1 MQAPPLEPPAAIS
14 EPPEPAIDPPP
25 DAPSVDTETA
35 LEADDPGVDRDAL
48 LALLRDRFGHKEFR
62 PGQEPVIREVAGGRD
77 ALVIMPTGAGK
88 SLCFQLPAL
97 FRDGVAIVISPL
109 IALMKDQVDSL
120 VAAGIPATFIN
131 SSISQDE
138 RDRRLQQVRD
148 GEIELLYVAPERFRG
163 GHFARRL
170 AQLNIGLFVID
181 EAHCL
186 SQWGHDFR
194 PDYLRLGQV
203 RRDLGSPPTVAC
215 TATATP
221 KVQNDIVET
230 LELVNPRRFVTG
242 FDRTN
247 LALSVIPCRTKSDK
261 EASLLSELARMGRPV
276 IVYCATRKSVTR
288 VTGLMAQHG
297 ERAAGYHGGLPAD
310 ERTRIQDAFMA
321 GRLSVV
327 AATNAFGMGIDK
339 EDVRGVIHF
348 DIPKTVEAY
357 YQEIGRAGRDGKPSE
372 ISLIY
377 RRGDRRVQE
386 FFIDNSH
393 PPEYVVRSVWEALV
407 NAGTNPVFR
416 SHGSMAADIGS
427 GATDRMVGASL
438 IALERMNLLHR
449 LPVREGTTEIA
460 FLGGADVPTRSGLPL
475 EVLGALRDLRRRG
488 GHPLDAN
495 RFGPDAPPP
504 STDEY
509 WPSEQV
515 EGQAGLFG
523 APPEAEMPTLPG
535 HIPVHLPTLARDLN
549 SDRGRVAGALRSLQE
564 RGVITVSEHADRAS
578 GAKLIHSG
586 SDPGIDFGPLRQR
599 RMNEMWKLDRVVD
612 LAEQEWCRRRA
623 ILDYFGESPS
633 WERCGTCDAC
643 KRGGVMVQ
651 TPKPLVGVAE
661 TMVRK
666 TLACIARMGNG
677 HSASMLAKVL
687 TGSSVAGVSAMG
699 FDKLS
704 TFGILKS
711 QVSQDDIL
719 EIIRALV
726 RAGCIVETEV
736 TRTIRG
742 YDRTYRVLNL
752 GEVGAR
758 VMRQQEE
765 GFQMVFPDVGPLA
778 TKKPPRARAASSIK
792 SAADLP
798 LDGMDRAV
806 FDKLREA
813 RAALAAAEDVP
824 PYRMGSNRLL
834 REIAKVR
841 PSDRAAMLA
850 LNGMGEKMWDLVGS
864 QFLEIVQ
871 AFED

>member
-1 MQAPPLEPPAAIS
+1 MQAPPLESPSRAVDT
-14 EPPEPAIDPPP
+14 ET
-25 DAPSVDTETA
+25 APVDTETAPVDTETA
-35 LEADDPGVDRDAL
+35 LEAAVPGVDREAL
-48 LALLRDRFGHKEFR
+48 VALLRDRFGHKDFR

-97 FRDGVAIVISPL
+97 YRDGVAVVISPL

-120 VAAGIPATFIN
+120 VEAGIPATFIN
-131 SSISQDE
+131 SSISPEE
-138 RDRRLQQVRD
+138 RDRRLELVKD
-148 GEIELLYVAPERFRG
+148 GKVELLYVAPERFRG

-170 AQLNIGLFVID
+170 AQLDVGLFVVD

-194 PDYLRLGQV
+194 PDYLQLGRV
-203 RRDLGSPPTVAC
+203 RRDLGSPPTIAC

-221 KVQNDIVET
+221 KVQNDIVAT
-230 LELVNPRRFVTG
+230 LELQDPRRFVTG
-242 FDRTN
+242 FDRQN
-247 LALSVIPCRTKSDK
+247 LHLTVEHCRTKADK
-261 EASLLSELARMGRPV
+261 EDRIVSELARMGRPV

-288 VTGLMAQHG
+288 VTGLLAARG
-297 ERAAGYHGGLPAD
+297 ERAAGYHAGLPSD
-310 ERTRIQDAFMA
+310 ERTRIQDAFMS

-339 EDVRGVIHF
+339 EDVRGVVHF

-357 YQEIGRAGRDGKPSE
+357 YQEIGRAGRDGKPAE
-372 ISLIY
+372 ISLVY

-393 PPEYVVRSVWEALV
+393 PPEYVVRAVWEALV
-407 NAGTNPVFR
+407 DAGINPVFR
-416 SHGSMAADIGS
+416 SYASLAADIGS

-438 IALERMNLLHR
+438 VALERMNLLRR

-460 FLGGADVPTRSGLPL
+460 FLGGGDVPTRSGLPL

-488 GHPLDAN
+488 GHPLSAD
-495 RFGPDAPPP
+495 RYGTDAPPP

-509 WPSEQV
+509 WPSEDV
-515 EGQAGLFG
+515 EGQSGLFG
-523 APPEAEMPTLPG
+523 DPPPREAPPLPD
-535 HIPVHLPTLARDLN
+535 HVPVHLPTLARELN
-549 SDRGRVAGALRSLQE
+549 VDRHRVSAALRTLDE
-564 RGVITVSEHADRAS
+564 RGVISVSEQADRSS
-578 GAKLIHSG
+578 GARLIHSG
-586 SDPGIDFGPLRQR
+586 RDPGIDFEPLRQR
-599 RMNEMWKLDRVVD
+599 RMHEMWKLDRVVD

-643 KRGGVMVQ
+643 KRGGVSVQ
-651 TPKPLVGVAE
+651 TPKPLVGDAE
-661 TMVRK
+661 TIVRK
-666 TLACIARMGNG
+666 TLACVARMGNG

-687 TGSSVAGVSAMG
+687 TGSGASGVSAMG

-711 QVSQDDIL
+711 QVSQDDVL
-719 EIIRALV
+719 EVVRALI
-726 RAGCIVETEV
+726 RCGCIVETEV

-752 GEVGAR
+752 SALGAR
-758 VMRQQEE
+758 VMRKQED
-765 GFQMVFPDVGPLA
+765 GFQMVFPTVGPDA
-778 TKKPPRARAASSIK
+778 VPRPARTRGGAIK

-806 FDKLREA
+806 FDKLREV
-813 RAALAAAEDVP
+813 RAALADAEHVP
-824 PYRMGSNRLL
+824 PYRMGANRLL
-834 REIAKVR
+834 REIAKAR
-841 PSDRAAMLA
+841 PADRAAMLA

-864 QFLEIVQ
+864 QYLEVVE
-871 AFED
+871 AFAD

>member
-1 MQAPPLEPPAAIS
+1 MQAPPLESPSRAVDT
-14 EPPEPAIDPPP
+14 ET
-25 DAPSVDTETA
+25 APVDTETA
-35 LEADDPGVDRDAL
+35 LEAAVPGVDREAL
-48 LALLRDRFGHKEFR
+48 VALLRDRFGHKDFR

-97 FRDGVAIVISPL
+97 YRDGVAVVISPL

-120 VAAGIPATFIN
+120 VEAGIPATFIN
-131 SSISQDE
+131 SSISPEE
-138 RDRRLQQVRD
+138 RDRRLELVKD
-148 GEIELLYVAPERFRG
+148 GKVELLYVAPERFRG

-170 AQLNIGLFVID
+170 AQLDVGLFVVD

-194 PDYLRLGQV
+194 PDYLQLGRV
-203 RRDLGSPPTVAC
+203 RRDLGSPPTIAC

-221 KVQNDIVET
+221 KVQNDIVAT
-230 LELVNPRRFVTG
+230 LELQDPRRFVTG
-242 FDRTN
+242 FDRQN
-247 LALSVIPCRTKSDK
+247 LHLTVEHCRTKADK
-261 EASLLSELARMGRPV
+261 EDRIVSELARMGRPV

-288 VTGLMAQHG
+288 VTGLLAARG
-297 ERAAGYHGGLPAD
+297 ERAAGYHAGLPSD
-310 ERTRIQDAFMA
+310 ERTRIQDAFMS

-339 EDVRGVIHF
+339 EDVRGVVHF

-357 YQEIGRAGRDGKPSE
+357 YQEIGRAGRDGKPAE
-372 ISLIY
+372 ISLVY

-393 PPEYVVRSVWEALV
+393 PPEYVVRAVWEALV
-407 NAGTNPVFR
+407 DAGINPVFR
-416 SHGSMAADIGS
+416 SYASLAADIGS

-438 IALERMNLLHR
+438 VALERMNLLRR

-460 FLGGADVPTRSGLPL
+460 FLGGGDVPTRSGLPL

-488 GHPLDAN
+488 GHPLSAD
-495 RFGPDAPPP
+495 RYGTDAPPP

-509 WPSEQV
+509 WPSEDA
-515 EGQAGLFG
+515 EGQSGLFG
-523 APPEAEMPTLPG
+523 DPPPREAPPLPD
-535 HIPVHLPTLARDLN
+535 HVPVHLPTLARELN
-549 SDRGRVAGALRSLQE
+549 VDRHRVSAALRTLDE
-564 RGVITVSEHADRAS
+564 RGVISVSEQADRSS
-578 GAKLIHSG
+578 GARLIHSG
-586 SDPGIDFGPLRQR
+586 RDPGIDFGPLRQR
-599 RMNEMWKLDRVVD
+599 RMHEMWKLDRVVD

-643 KRGGVMVQ
+643 KRGGVSVQ
-651 TPKPLVGVAE
+651 TPKPLVGDAE
-661 TMVRK
+661 TIVRK
-666 TLACIARMGNG
+666 TLACVARMGNG

-687 TGSSVAGVSAMG
+687 TGSGASGVSAMG

-711 QVSQDDIL
+711 QVSQDDVL
-719 EIIRALV
+719 EVVRALI
-726 RAGCIVETEV
+726 RCGCIVETEV

-752 GEVGAR
+752 SALGAR
-758 VMRQQEE
+758 VMRKQED
-765 GFQMVFPDVGPLA
+765 GFQMVFPTVGPDA
-778 TKKPPRARAASSIK
+778 VPRPARTRGGAIK

-806 FDKLREA
+806 FDKLREV
-813 RAALAAAEDVP
+813 RAALADAEHVP
-824 PYRMGSNRLL
+824 PYRMGANRLL
-834 REIAKVR
+834 REIAKAR
-841 PSDRAAMLA
+841 PADRAAMLA

-864 QFLEIVQ
+864 QYLEVVE
-871 AFED
+871 AFAD